1 MTSIAISEPLRPTL
15 FVLGDK
21 MARPKKIIDW
31 ETVKKL
37 CAIHCTGEEI
47 ASIVD
52 VSYDTLERH
61 IKAEFAMSFADF
73 YKKHSSNGKMSLRR
87 KQYEVAMSGN
97 TTMLVWLGKQ
107 YLGQTD
113 KTESNVKAE
122 VSTLSDLID
131 ELSDE

>member
-1 MTSIAISEPLRPTL
+1 
-15 FVLGDK
+15 

-37 CAIHCTGEEI
+37 CDIHCTGEEI

>member
-1 MTSIAISEPLRPTL
+1 
-15 FVLGDK
+15 

-47 ASIVD
+47 ASIVG

-61 IKAEFAMSFADF
+61 IKDEFGESFAEY
-73 YKKHSSNGKMSLRR
+73 YKKHSANGKMSLRR

-131 ELSDE
+131 ELSNE